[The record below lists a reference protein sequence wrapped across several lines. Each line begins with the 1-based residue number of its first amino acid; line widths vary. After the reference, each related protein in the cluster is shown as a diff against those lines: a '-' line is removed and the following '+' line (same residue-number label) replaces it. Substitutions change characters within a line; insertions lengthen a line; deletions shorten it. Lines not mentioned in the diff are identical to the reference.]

1 MEQLKRLLANISP
14 GRRILIL
21 AAALGVAGA
30 LVAFTRWRTER
41 DFRPLYTN
49 LAAEDASAVLT
60 RLRESVTEYRL
71 DASGTTILVPSA
83 RVAELRLQMA
93 GAGLPRT
100 GRAGFELFDKT
111 NFGVTDFAERINYR
125 RALEGEL
132 ERSIM
137 SLAEVELAR
146 VHLTFPKDSVF
157 VESREPAKAS
167 VMVKL
172 RLGAKLS
179 PANVNAVCHLVASA
193 VEGLVPEGV
202 SVLDM
207 SGNLLSRP
215 RRPAS
220 DNEPSEAALEYRHQ
234 MEKDLVAKINT
245 TLDPLLGPEKYR
257 AGISVECDFSGGEQ
271 SEETFDPAKS
281 VMTTSQKTEDL
292 AGVPLSTG
300 VPGTASNLPRPTSRP
315 GSGGSGTTRRTENI
329 SYQSSRI
336 VRRTKLPQGTL
347 RRMSVA
353 ILLDQAVR
361 WEGVGAKARK
371 IIEPPPAERIKIIR
385 DLAAAATG
393 LSVER
398 GDQIIVETLP
408 FEATLLAAPP
418 PGPVPTAPAAPTP
431 LVPLIEQMVRE
442 RPLAVAGAAA
452 ALLLLFILIVVILIT
467 RRRRKRAR
475 AAVSVQAE
483 VSAHKSPAEIE
494 AAGAAVLEQAG
505 QELETKLAEQE
516 ALKRKMEAEAL
527 SALKL
532 PAITSKKGEVLARHL
547 VESSKKDPVTVAQ
560 ILRTWIADRD
570 R

>member
-1 MEQLKRLLANISP
+1 
-14 GRRILIL
+14 
-21 AAALGVAGA
+21 
-30 LVAFTRWRTER
+30 
-41 DFRPLYTN
+41 
-49 LAAEDASAVLT
+49 
-60 RLRESVTEYRL
+60 
-71 DASGTTILVPSA
+71 
-83 RVAELRLQMA
+83 VAELRLQMA

-111 NFGVTDFAERINYR
+111 NFGVTDFAEHINYR

-157 VESREPAKAS
+157 LESREAAKAS

-172 RLGAKLS
+172 RLGSKLS

-215 RRPAS
+215 RRAAS

-234 MEKDLVAKINT
+234 VEKDLVAKINA

-281 VMTTSQKTEDL
+281 VMTTSQKTEDV
-292 AGVPLSTG
+292 AGVPLASG

-315 GSGGSGTTRRTENI
+315 GSSGSGTTRRTENI

-336 VRRTKLPQGTL
+336 VRRTRLPQGTV

-361 WEGVGAKARK
+361 WEGSGAKAKK
-371 IIEPPPAERIKIIR
+371 IIEPPPSERIKIIR

-418 PGPVPTAPAAPTP
+418 PGMSPAAPAAPTS
-431 LVPLIEQMVRE
+431 LLPLIEQMVRE
-442 RPLAVAGAAA
+442 RPLVAAGVASGA
-452 ALLLLFILIVVILIT
+452 LLLFILMMAIVIL
-467 RRRRKRAR
+467 RRKRKKAR
-475 AAVSVQAE
+475 AVVAHQAE
-483 VSAHKSPAEIE
+483 LATPKSAAEIE
-494 AAGAAVLEQAG
+494 ASGNAALDQAG

-516 ALKRKMEAEAL
+516 ALKHKLEAEAL

-532 PAITSKKGEVLARHL
+532 PAVTSKKGEVLAKHL
-547 VESSKKDPVTVAQ
+547 VETSKKDPAAVAQ